1 MDAKV
6 VTPFNAD
13 AFALNLSN
21 HLDQGYVTQLLQS
34 IKEGFNIGYTGSE
47 QTRESPNLKLALNLP
62 DVVSGY
68 LQKECN
74 LGTMQQFSILEIIL
88 SLPLCNNATILLT
101 GNNSHFT
108 ALQQCNML
116 EIFLSLP
123 RYQQIVEYRILKF
136 REHLGKCICRIL
148 KF

>member
-1 MDAKV
+1 MQSPFCLTGISEDQSHYNNHLIPVDNCVMDAKV
-6 VTPFNAD
+6 ATPMNAD

-34 IKEGFNIGYTGSE
+34 IKEGFNIGYTWSE
-47 QTRESPNLKLALNLP
+47 QTRESPNLKLAINHP

-108 ALQQCNML
+108 ALQQY
-116 EIFLSLP
+116 F
-123 RYQQIVEYRILKF
+123 
-136 REHLGKCICRIL
+136 
-148 KF
+148 